1 MYTQVIHGDIKPA
14 NILLDDGLGAKIS
27 DFGVSR
33 LVNTENT
40 LYTLNVI
47 GSIGYMDPLFA
58 QNGCLT
64 AKSDVYSFGVV
75 LLELITRKKARPDCG
90 EVGLV
95 GSFTKALSK
104 GFRSVREMFDP
115 EIATP
120 INMKTLEEIAKLA
133 GKCLRMELD
142 ERPGMLEV
150 AECLRKLSKAPHK
163 VQERLALFYWRRKN
177 KLGPAQT
184 PPLGSSSISQN
195 LRTVAPAEA
204 ATSEESD
211 GSTPKMGIAT
221 PSETTSEESSSDTKN
236 MGTFVVGSTM
246 TCPLFDLDN
255 LLKAST
261 EVLGRGTI
269 GTTYKAT
276 LATGV
281 VLVVKRLKKVDLRK
295 EEFDLHVTVIGSVQN
310 KHIVPLQWYYW
321 TKDEKLLVYNIFPM
335 GSLAHALHG
344 NIC

>member
-1 MYTQVIHGDIKPA
+1 
-14 NILLDDGLGAKIS
+14 
-27 DFGVSR
+27 
-33 LVNTENT
+33 
-40 LYTLNVI
+40 
-47 GSIGYMDPLFA
+47 MDPLFA

-75 LLELITRKKARPDCG
+75 LLELITRKKARPDGG

-177 KLGPAQT
+177 KLAPAQT
-184 PPLGSSSISQN
+184 PPLESSSISQN

-211 GSTPKMGIAT
+211 GSTPKMEIAT
-221 PSETTSEESSSDTKN
+221 PFETTSKESSSDTKN

>member
-1 MYTQVIHGDIKPA
+1 
-14 NILLDDGLGAKIS
+14 
-27 DFGVSR
+27 
-33 LVNTENT
+33 
-40 LYTLNVI
+40 
-47 GSIGYMDPLFA
+47 
-58 QNGCLT
+58 
-64 AKSDVYSFGVV
+64 
-75 LLELITRKKARPDCG
+75 
-90 EVGLV
+90 
-95 GSFTKALSK
+95 
-104 GFRSVREMFDP
+104 
-115 EIATP
+115 
-120 INMKTLEEIAKLA
+120 
-133 GKCLRMELD
+133 
-142 ERPGMLEV
+142 
-150 AECLRKLSKAPHK
+150 
-163 VQERLALFYWRRKN
+163 
-177 KLGPAQT
+177 
-184 PPLGSSSISQN
+184 
-195 LRTVAPAEA
+195 
-204 ATSEESD
+204 
-211 GSTPKMGIAT
+211 MGIAT